1 VDHAKR
7 DRRRHR
13 LENEKVDE
21 KYVVVEKIEK
31 VVVGDCRK
39 QSAAGLTVRHCDVGL
54 TSTWLV

>member
-21 KYVVVEKIEK
+21 KYVVVEKK
-31 VVVGDCRK
+31 SRK
-39 QSAAGLTVRHCDVGL
+39 SSSGTADNGALQDLQLGIVM
-54 TSTWLV
+54 